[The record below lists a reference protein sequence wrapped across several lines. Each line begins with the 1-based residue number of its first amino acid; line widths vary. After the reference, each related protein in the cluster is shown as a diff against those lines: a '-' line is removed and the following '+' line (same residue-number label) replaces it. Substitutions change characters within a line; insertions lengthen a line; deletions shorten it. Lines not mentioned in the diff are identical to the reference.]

1 MATKSTKNM
10 IRDWVAKMIETT
22 PPLLFATTRTNL
34 KS

>member
-22 PPLLFATTRTNL
+22 PPSFLRRHGQT
-34 KS
+34 